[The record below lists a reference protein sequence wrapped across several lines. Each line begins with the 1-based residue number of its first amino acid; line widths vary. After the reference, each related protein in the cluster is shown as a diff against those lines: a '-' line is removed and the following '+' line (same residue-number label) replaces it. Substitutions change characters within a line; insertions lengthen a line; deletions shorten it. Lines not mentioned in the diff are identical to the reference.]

1 MKQHWKRIL
10 ISIGAVA
17 LITTQLSAED
27 PSLVDVKYEK
37 ENFPA
42 LLATEGQLDKNI
54 QNAYDRIRGFGHLV
68 PMAKEDRIQKQ
79 KEEADP
85 YDFKNTFRNIKF
97 TPRNTYLRYVK
108 ESAPFILVGM
118 GDMQTLQQQIQNE
131 AKRAQSAGLQV
142 QPLQFGDR
150 DGIELTQFSF
160 IYSEGP
166 DREAIGSIRKS
177 VTLFYAPA
185 GGAADA
191 EQQWKLEAVV
201 TRLVEDDF
209 KMGIKNVEVI
219 YDPSPDT
226 ENMDDVY
233 IWHRYNQKEPN
244 TVVLGT
250 MHNTANF
257 PLRNKFKQK
266 FYVKL
271 MDHFNML
278 YRLVDGYS
286 KKDGQKYNETIIEFM
301 EKHNRY

>member
-1 MKQHWKRIL
+1 MNKHWKRIL
-10 ISIGAVA
+10 ILVGASA
-17 LITTQLSAED
+17 LITTHLSAED
-27 PSLVDVKYEK
+27 PSLVDVKYEND
-37 ENFPA
+37 NFPA
-42 LLATEGQLDKNI
+42 LQKTEENLDTNI
-54 QNAYDRIRGFGHLV
+54 QNAYDRIKGFGHLV
-68 PMAKEDRIQKQ
+68 PMAKEDRILKQ

-85 YDFKNTFRNIKF
+85 YDFKNTFRNIKY

-108 ESAPFILVGM
+108 ESAPFLLVGL
-118 GDMQTLQQQIQNE
+118 GDPETLQQQIQE
-131 AKRAQSAGLQV
+131 QAQRAQSAGLQV
-142 QPLQFGDR
+142 QPLNFGNR
-150 DGIELTQFSF
+150 DGIELTQFGF

-166 DREAIGSIRKS
+166 EREAIGSRRKT
-177 VTLFYAPA
+177 VTLFFSPA

-191 EQQWKLEAVV
+191 EQQWKLDAVV

-219 YDPSPDT
+219 YDPYPDT
-226 ENMDDVY
+226 PNMDDVY
-233 IWHRYNQKEPN
+233 IFHRYNQKVPN

-286 KKDGQKYNETIIEFM
+286 KKDGQKYNETIIDYM
-301 EKHNRY
+301 KDHNAY